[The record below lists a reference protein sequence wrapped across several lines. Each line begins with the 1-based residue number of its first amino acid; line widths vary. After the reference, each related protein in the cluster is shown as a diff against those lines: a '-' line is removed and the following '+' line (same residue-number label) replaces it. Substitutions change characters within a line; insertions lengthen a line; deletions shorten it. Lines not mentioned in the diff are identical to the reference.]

1 MLKSI
6 RGRLILSHLLPLIIV
21 IPLVGIG
28 LTTLLETQ
36 VLLANISNELER
48 QANLVALVARN
59 YPRIWYDQTR
69 AQGLM
74 AQISP
79 RLSAQ
84 VMFLSIEGELIAS
97 SDPQHQEAIGTVLD
111 VPGLDEAVA
120 SKQAVRVDYG
130 DRPGTGA
137 ADILMPVLAPSFQV
151 IGVIRL
157 TDPLSNIYERFPR
170 TRALI
175 TTVLIGGLIL
185 GAIVGWILAV
195 NLSRPLRR
203 ATVAIAG
210 MSTGHPLTTI
220 PERGPSEV
228 RTLLHTLNTLTQNLR
243 SYERSRKRL
252 LANLVHELGR
262 PLGSLLSAIQA
273 LAAGATREPELQVEL
288 LEGMEGEVQRMRDL
302 LDDLTRLY
310 DQTLGPLELTRETVE
325 VTPWLHQLLGPLRET
340 ALEKGLSWQTN
351 VQEDLPT
358 LTIDAGRMAQAV
370 GNLVS
375 NAVKY
380 TPPTGEVEV
389 TARTT
394 EGHLRIQVRDT
405 GVGIPPEEQD
415 RIFDPFYRGS
425 TSRRFPQ
432 GMGLGLSI
440 ARDFTQAH
448 GGMID
453 VKSTPGEGSTF
464 TLMLPVA
471 PNLPENVPPSSRA
484 ELSR

>member
-6 RGRLILSHLLPLIIV
+6 RGRLILSHLLPLLIV

-36 VLLANISNELER
+36 VLLASISNELDR

-59 YPRIWYDQTR
+59 YPQIWYDQR
-69 AQGLM
+69 QAQALM
-74 AQISP
+74 AQISS
-79 RLSAQ
+79 RVSAR
-84 VMFLSIEGELIAS
+84 VMFLSIQGELIAS
-97 SDPQHQEAIGTVLD
+97 SDPQHQEQVGTVLD
-111 VPGLDEAVA
+111 VPGLEEAVA
-120 SKQAVRVDYG
+120 SKRAVRVDYG

-137 ADILMPVLAPSFQV
+137 ADILMPVLSPSFQV

-170 TRALI
+170 TRTLI
-175 TTVLIGGLIL
+175 AVVLIGGLLL

-195 NLSRPLRR
+195 NLSRPLRQ
-203 ATVAIAG
+203 ATAAIAEMTAG
-210 MSTGHPLTTI
+210 RPLTSVA
-220 PERGPSEV
+220 ERGPTEV
-228 RTLLHTLNTLTQNLR
+228 RTLLHTLNTLTHNLR

-273 LAAGATREPELQVEL
+273 LAGGATREPDLQLEL
-288 LEGMEGEVQRMRDL
+288 LEGMEGEVHRMRDL

-310 DQTLGPLELTRETVE
+310 DQTLGPLKLDRKPVTL
-325 VTPWLHQLLGPLRET
+325 TPWLHQLLGPLRET
-340 ALEKGLSWQTN
+340 ALEKDLSWHTDIQDN
-351 VQEDLPT
+351 LPA
-358 LTIDAGRMAQAV
+358 LSIDRGRMAQAV

-375 NAVKY
+375 NAIKY
-380 TPPTGEVEV
+380 TPPAGGVQV
-389 TARTT
+389 TARADSDYV
-394 EGHLRIQVRDT
+394 RIQVRDT
-405 GVGIPPEEQD
+405 GVGIPVEEQE

-440 ARDFTQAH
+440 AQDLVQAH
-448 GGMID
+448 GGVIE
-453 VKSTPGEGSTF
+453 VESKPGQGSTF
-464 TLMLPVA
+464 TIWLPVT
-471 PNLPENVPPSSRA
+471 PPTTPKPLTTSDNKMN
-484 ELSR
+484 